1 MSAEEIIAAGIDLG
15 GTKIEAQVFDA
26 SWTRVESRRIA
37 TPKDY
42 PGLVAAMA
50 EQIAWA
56 EGFAPGLPVGIAAA
70 GLTQKP
76 ADLTLLSRSNGGSF
90 PTTRVMAQIWGYAG
104 AKGQGVM
111 PDFAPLMEGEMVPYD
126 GGDGIMTPTPVRLV
140 ALAEYLKTL
149 QAK

>member
-1 MSAEEIIAAGIDLG
+1 MMRQALLAPAALLLL
-15 GTKIEAQVFDA
+15 TACMPEAKSPDPA
-26 SWTRVESRRIA
+26 ADYADYCAACHGA
-37 TPKDY
+37 TGKGD
-42 PGLVAAMA
+42 
-50 EQIAWA
+50 
-56 EGFAPGLPVGIAAA
+56 GIAAA